1 MKLFVKGSNVSLLL
15 RVALAFVFLYAG
27 VSSFLSPNDW
37 IGYMPRFMRGIVSD
51 QLLLGGFS
59 VFEIALSAWLLSGFY
74 VKYAALLAGAML
86 AGIVALNPV
95 LLPITFRDVGLFIAA
110 IALFVEES
118 KPTPGK

>member
-1 MKLFVKGSNVSLLL
+1 
-15 RVALAFVFLYAG
+15 
-27 VSSFLSPNDW
+27 
-37 IGYMPRFMRGIVSD
+37 
-51 QLLLGGFS
+51 
-59 VFEIALSAWLLSGFY
+59 
-74 VKYAALLAGAML
+74 ML